1 MAGNQGP
8 TGITGAFGLQGFRGP
23 KGLPFGVTGPSYR
36 NLNSTIAI
44 QSPTETT
51 ITLTEG
57 NVYTFFNIAVQPTTT
72 IVFPITRTETFPI
85 PEQAGMFWVFR
96 NNTSSIITLN
106 FSNATVDC
114 SGNPTASTLDIPKGN
129 GVTIAYASNI
139 TRYIAF

>member
-8 TGITGAFGLQGFRGP
+8 TGITGAYGLQGFRGP
-23 KGLPFGVTGPSYR
+23 KGQAYGPTGPSY
-36 NLNSTIAI
+36 NTLPSTISI
-44 QSPTETT
+44 QSPTGTT
-51 ITLTEG
+51 ITLTEA
-57 NVYTFFNIAVQPTTT
+57 NLYTFFNIAVQPTTT
-72 IVFPITRTETFPI
+72 LVFPITRTENFPL

-106 FSNATVDC
+106 FSNVTVDC
-114 SGNPTASTLDIPKGN
+114 SGNPNATTLDIPKGN

>member
-1 MAGNQGP
+1 
-8 TGITGAFGLQGFRGP
+8 L
-23 KGLPFGVTGPSYR
+23 S
-36 NLNSTIAI
+36 
-44 QSPTETT
+44 
-51 ITLTEG
+51 EG
-57 NVYTFFNIAVQPTTT
+57 NVYTFYNIAVQPTTT
-72 IVFPITRTETFPI
+72 IVFPTTRSETFPV